1 MVKMT
6 TRADKIIGVLFAM
19 AISSTCFAFAAIEEG
34 TLKSLC
40 ILSLAVFGITI
51 LPIVFLWPRS
61 ERTSGSRSSGMLK
74 LNISKVERYS
84 VFKVSLS
91 LSLAVLCAYLFV
103 WLYLRGCDIGLVLV
117 IVLILALACCL
128 ISVFVFSAKV
138 VPVVEERSTDQLSTA
153 KQKKAP
159 FSDVPELRMLK
170 KWRWL
175 VYIAVI
181 SVLVRIGVMCV
192 LYGIPSF
199 CPNCILY
206 WGKHNFNGS
215 GMHLPEHS
223 LFTL

>member
-1 MVKMT
+1 MIKET
-6 TRADKIIGVLFAM
+6 SRADKIIGVLFAM
-19 AISSTCFAFAAIEEG
+19 AISSTCFAFAAIAEG
-34 TLKSLC
+34 TLKSFC
-40 ILSLAVFGITI
+40 ILFLAVFGITI

-74 LNISKVERYS
+74 LNISKRERCS
-84 VFKVSLS
+84 VFKASLS
-91 LSLAVLCAYLFV
+91 LSLAVLCTYLFV

-117 IVLILALACCL
+117 VVSILALACCL
-128 ISVFVFSAKV
+128 INVFVFTVKV
-138 VPVVEERSTDQLSTA
+138 VPVVDERSTDRLSPTMR
-153 KQKKAP
+153 KKAT
-159 FSDVPELRMLK
+159 FSDVPELRIFK

-175 VYIAVI
+175 FYIAVI
-181 SVLVRIGVMCV
+181 GALVRIGIMCV